1 MSAMKSV
8 HTMDKMFGYKEGG
21 KMAGNCILDEYE
33 RLIVENIKTGEQI
46 AVITDDEVTTADEDI
61 VVRLKPRA

>member
-1 MSAMKSV
+1 
-8 HTMDKMFGYKEGG
+8 MFGYKEGG

>member
-1 MSAMKSV
+1 
-8 HTMDKMFGYKEGG
+8 
-21 KMAGNCILDEYE
+21 MAGNCILDEYE